1 MIERR
6 NIKIDGRGTTIGLEP
21 VFWQVVEYLAKGDID
36 QWMDNTLKI
45 KPEGRGN
52 ASWVRERAL
61 LNSIRPSIEKMI
73 QHEEAA

>member
-1 MIERR
+1 MIVRR

-21 VFWQVVEYLAKGDID
+21 VFWQVVEYLAKGYID
-36 QWMDNTLKI
+36 QWIDNILRI

-61 LNSIRPSIEKMI
+61 LDSIKPSIERSLKVY
-73 QHEEAA
+73 

>member
-6 NIKIDGRGTTIGLEP
+6 NIKIQGKGTTIGLEP

-45 KPEGRGN
+45 KPTGRGN
-52 ASWVRERAL
+52 ASWARERAL
-61 LNSIRPSIEKMI
+61 LDSIKPSIERALKI
-73 QHEEAA
+73 Y